1 MNIELSSGGGGRWR
15 RGDGSSRRRWGRGWV
30 GDPDVM
36 GGTLHLLPLESVTA
50 QPFKAHTKVVRG
62 RNGRRREE
70 RGEEGEAEER
80 GDATA

>member
-1 MNIELSSGGGGRWR
+1 M
-15 RGDGSSRRRWGRGWV
+15 